1 MAIRVTCTQCHT
13 RFDVSEKFAG
23 KEGPCPKC
31 KTKIRVPS
39 LSEEVII
46 HAPTPSGPRD
56 SKGGYLLKPIRRQ
69 ETELTGVQI
78 ALIVGSIIGCL
89 AAALILRFVIGGDP
103 SKFPFWIL
111 IGGAIA
117 AVPPL
122 AYVGYHLLRDQ
133 ELGTFETS
141 NLRLRVLLCIPIYAA
156 LWLAFPIAYIAFNDS
171 YSLGSWLTAVTAM
184 LGLGG
189 LAGMVLFDFDYIFG
203 LIHYGLYLLTCL
215 TGRWLAGLGFMP
227 SEIPSSNRPRTT
239 TGAWLE
245 FQPHLFDGTWIEGCG
260 FWWTQ
265 AGMGLG
271 WPF

>member
-31 KTKIRVPS
+31 KTKIRVPA
-39 LSEEVII
+39 LSEEVVI
-46 HAPTPSGPRD
+46 HAPAPSGPRD

-69 ETELTGVQI
+69 ETELTPVQI
-78 ALIVGSIIGCL
+78 ALIVASIIGCL
-89 AAALILRFVIGGDP
+89 AAALLLRFVIAGDA
-103 SKFPFWIL
+103 SQFPFWL
-111 IGGAIA
+111 LLLAAIG

-141 NLRLRVLLCIPIYAA
+141 NLRLRVLLCTPIYAA
-156 LWLAFPIAYIAFNDS
+156 LWLAFPLAYIAFDDS
-171 YSLGSWLTAVTAM
+171 YGLGSWLTAITAM

-189 LAGMVLFDFDYIFG
+189 LAGMYLFDLDYLFG

-215 TGRWLAGLGFMP
+215 SGRWLAGLGFLP
-227 SEIPSSNRPRTT
+227 AENPTTRPRTT

-245 FQPHLFDGTWIEGCG
+245 FESCLNEPTSYGELLPWLTETGFKLCCLF
-260 FWWTQ
+260 
-265 AGMGLG
+265 
-271 WPF
+271 